1 MMVPVIFTNTN
12 TSLQIERAEEAKF
25 CHELMKQKFTQSQGL
40 KSQGNKSLSN
50 ALASKKKV
58 SKNQVVFFDYRD
70 ERKLKRFIN
79 DQGKIIPR
87 RITGLSAKEQNLLT
101 HSVKW
106 ARFLAVIP
114 YVVDEYK

>member
-1 MMVPVIFTNTN
+1 M
-12 TSLQIERAEEAKF
+12 R
-25 CHELMKQKFTQSQGL
+25 QKPSQAQGS
-40 KSQGNKSLSN
+40 KSFGN

-87 RITGLSAKEQNLLT
+87 RITGLSAKEQSLLT
-101 HSVKW
+101 HSIKW
-106 ARFLAVIP
+106 ARFLAIIP
-114 YVVDEYK
+114 YVADEYK

>member
-1 MMVPVIFTNTN
+1 
-12 TSLQIERAEEAKF
+12 
-25 CHELMKQKFTQSQGL
+25 MKQKRTGTSMS
-40 KSQGNKSLSN
+40 KSIGN

-58 SKNQVVFFDYRD
+58 TRNQVVFFDYRD

-106 ARFLAVIP
+106 ARFLSIIP
-114 YVVDEYK
+114 YVTDEYK

>member
-1 MMVPVIFTNTN
+1 
-12 TSLQIERAEEAKF
+12 
-25 CHELMKQKFTQSQGL
+25 MKQKITPAQGYKAQHGKAL
-40 KSQGNKSLSN
+40 GNTLT
-50 ALASKKKV
+50 SKKKV
-58 SKNQVVFFDYRD
+58 SKNQIVFFDYRD

>member
-1 MMVPVIFTNTN
+1 
-12 TSLQIERAEEAKF
+12 
-25 CHELMKQKFTQSQGL
+25 MKQRRTSTSMS
-40 KSQGNKSLSN
+40 KSIGN
-50 ALASKKKV
+50 ALALKKKV

-101 HSVKW
+101 HSIKW
-106 ARFLAVIP
+106 ARFLSIIP
-114 YVVDEYK
+114 YVADEYK

>member
-1 MMVPVIFTNTN
+1 M
-12 TSLQIERAEEAKF
+12 R
-25 CHELMKQKFTQSQGL
+25 QKPAPAQG
-40 KSQGNKSLSN
+40 SKSLGN

-87 RITGLSAKEQNLLT
+87 RITGLSAKEQSLLT
-101 HSVKW
+101 HSIKW
-106 ARFLAVIP
+106 ARFLAIIP
-114 YVVDEYK
+114 YVADEYK

>member
-1 MMVPVIFTNTN
+1 M
-12 TSLQIERAEEAKF
+12 R
-25 CHELMKQKFTQSQGL
+25 QKPTQGQG
-40 KSQGNKSLSN
+40 SKSLGN

-87 RITGLSAKEQNLLT
+87 RITGLSAKEQSLLT
-101 HSVKW
+101 HSIKW
-106 ARFLAVIP
+106 ARFLAIIP
-114 YVVDEYK
+114 YVADEYK

>member
-1 MMVPVIFTNTN
+1 MKPRA
-12 TSLQIERAEEAKF
+12 TSSHGYKA
-25 CHELMKQKFTQSQGL
+25 
-40 KSQGNKSLSN
+40 QGNK
-50 ALASKKKV
+50 ALNGALTSKKKV

>member
-1 MMVPVIFTNTN
+1 
-12 TSLQIERAEEAKF
+12 
-25 CHELMKQKFTQSQGL
+25 MKQKFTPSHGA
-40 KSQGNKSLSN
+40 KGQGNKALGN

-114 YVVDEYK
+114 YVADEYK

>member
-1 MMVPVIFTNTN
+1 
-12 TSLQIERAEEAKF
+12 
-25 CHELMKQKFTQSQGL
+25 MKQKRTSASMS
-40 KSQGNKSLSN
+40 KSIGNT
-50 ALASKKKV
+50 LAVKKKV

-101 HSVKW
+101 HSIKW
-106 ARFLAVIP
+106 ARFLSIIP
-114 YVVDEYK
+114 YVADEYK

>member
-1 MMVPVIFTNTN
+1 
-12 TSLQIERAEEAKF
+12 
-25 CHELMKQKFTQSQGL
+25 MKQRRTSSSMS
-40 KSQGNKSLSN
+40 KSIGN

-106 ARFLAVIP
+106 ARFLSIIP
-114 YVVDEYK
+114 YVADEYK

>member
-1 MMVPVIFTNTN
+1 M
-12 TSLQIERAEEAKF
+12 S
-25 CHELMKQKFTQSQGL
+25 
-40 KSQGNKSLSN
+40 KSIGN
-50 ALASKKKV
+50 ALASKRKV

-114 YVVDEYK
+114 YVADDYK

>member
-1 MMVPVIFTNTN
+1 
-12 TSLQIERAEEAKF
+12 
-25 CHELMKQKFTQSQGL
+25 MKQRRTNSSMS
-40 KSQGNKSLSN
+40 KSIGN

-106 ARFLAVIP
+106 ARFLSIIP
-114 YVVDEYK
+114 YVADEYK

>member
-1 MMVPVIFTNTN
+1 M
-12 TSLQIERAEEAKF
+12 
-25 CHELMKQKFTQSQGL
+25 
-40 KSQGNKSLSN
+40 NKSIGN

-58 SKNQVVFFDYRD
+58 TRNQVVFFDYRD

-106 ARFLAVIP
+106 ARFLSIIP
-114 YVVDEYK
+114 YVADEYK

>member
-1 MMVPVIFTNTN
+1 
-12 TSLQIERAEEAKF
+12 
-25 CHELMKQKFTQSQGL
+25 MKQKFSPSHGGRG
-40 KSQGNKSLSN
+40 QGNKALGN
-50 ALASKKKV
+50 ALTSKKKV